1 MMKINNLRR
10 LNLGCGSDIKKG
22 YMNLDKS
29 KTKGV
34 DVVHDLDK
42 YPWPFPSNRFDEV
55 YGRDAIEHVKD
66 LFRAMQE
73 IHRISK
79 NGATVRLIVPYW
91 HSSGAFYP
99 NHHYFFNIDSMKFFT
114 EKDRTYDSFPGF
126 TMEKVKLIPSKIG
139 WLIPPLPL
147 PKFVF
152 PNVLNLRHLVS
163 YLLGEII
170 LKIDF
175 TLRVVKNKK
184 NEKRLS
190 FHYNS

>member
-1 MMKINNLRR
+1 MMKK
-10 LNLGCGSDIKKG
+10 LNIGCGADIKKG
-22 YMNLDKS
+22 YINLDKS

-42 YPWPFPSNRFDEV
+42 YPWPFPSNYFDEV

-66 LFRAMQE
+66 LFKAMQE

-79 NGATVRLIVPYW
+79 HNATARLIVPYW

-99 NHHYFFNIDSMKFFT
+99 NHHYFFNVDGMKFFT
-114 EKDRTYDSFPGF
+114 ETGRSYDSYPGF
-126 TMEKVKLIPSKIG
+126 KMENIKLMPSKIG
-139 WLIPPLPL
+139 WIIPPLPV
-147 PKFVF
+147 PKFLF
-152 PNVLNLRHLVS
+152 PNVLNLRHLIS

-175 TLRVVKNKK
+175 TMKVVKNNK
-184 NEKRLS
+184 NEKSLS
-190 FHYNS
+190 FNYNS

>member
-1 MMKINNLRR
+1 MKINNLRR
-10 LNLGCGSDIKKG
+10 LKLGCCSDIKKG

-42 YPWPFPSNRFDEV
+42 YPWPFPNNRFDEV

-147 PKFVF
+147 PKSVF

-190 FHYNS
+190 FNYHS